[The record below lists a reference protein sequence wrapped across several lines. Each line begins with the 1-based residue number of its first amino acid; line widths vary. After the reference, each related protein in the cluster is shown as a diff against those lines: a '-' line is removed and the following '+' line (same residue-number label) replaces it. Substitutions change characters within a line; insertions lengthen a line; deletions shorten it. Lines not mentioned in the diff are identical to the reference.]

1 MPHSYLAI
9 LFIKPLSTKHHNM
22 EHNQTQEQLKN
33 STLILVLGI
42 LSIVTCCC
50 YGVIGIVLGIIT
62 IVLAQ
67 KATAIYAA
75 NPDTYTG
82 FQNVKI
88 GKILAII
95 GLVLSVLYLLATIWA
110 VTTFGWEAMQDQE
123 LMQEKMKEMMGQ

>member
-1 MPHSYLAI
+1 MVLSFWVTSFLKH
-9 LFIKPLSTKHHNM
+9 LSTNIKTM
-22 EHNQTQEQLKN
+22 DHNQHQEQLQN

-50 YGVIGIVLGIIT
+50 YGVLGIILGIVT

-67 KATAIYAA
+67 KATKIYAE
-75 NPDTYTG
+75 NPDLYTG

-95 GLVLSVLYLLATIWA
+95 GLVLSILYLLFTVWMI
-110 VTTFGWEAMQDQE
+110 VTFGWETMQD
-123 LMQEKMKEMMGQ
+123 